1 MKGGKADKLT
11 LPQIAKKHGVPI
23 EDLMSQFKLGIKTEM
38 EHTDN
43 KKQAKE
49 IASDHLAEN
58 PKYYT
63 KLKKAKLEEAIAK
76 SLVTAA
82 LGLGLMGN
90 PSVSKGNQAIPIAQ
104 QQQQNQ
110 DKLPKK
116 VSFSRSES
124 ISNPDL
130 DLVHGALGS
139 KRLKEMGELD
149 FSQVVNNELKKQF
162 NQGKKADVSNI
173 KISTYVQGNQI
184 ITEASC
190 DIVESTDGIAYTEF
204 TTRGSIGSNYER
216 RHDEQVDGL
225 VDRLKNKYGVAKQ
238 LDIIYNNEEGDKV
251 VDKSAVITFKIGGR
265 DVSYKQSFFVA
276 SDSKQPQMQQSQ
288 QPQTISG
295 KDFADLRQK
304 LKDQTKDISID
315 LNSIEIDMDNYS
327 VSYKLGDEK
336 IKVISLI
343 YDNAGQLETRLISVK
358 NQNPTLEV
366 LEKGKSGNVDWA
378 VSIIL
383 ADEILKENLNY
394 PIELKRKKKISN
406 IGFGGYREHTIGKV
420 NLSDLKVL
428 DNGIE
433 IAKNTLKN
441 DKTFKPSNKP
451 ITVGVDISTGEKQ
464 LLDGYHRYVSNDGQ
478 GIMNA
483 FFIPMKNGDIISFDE
498 INDSSIEEEAL
509 PKKLKSDIEIEYHK
523 NLNPQF
529 WLNNHLK
536 SGIRKNLLNLAK
548 FYFKQLDLGVE
559 LKDVI
564 FTGSLANYNY
574 TNLSDVDLHLI
585 IDYKK
590 LTNDDEFAKEFFS
603 NKRSIWADSNE
614 IKVNGFPVEI
624 YVQDV
629 SELDDK
635 GMGSMYSLLNNKW
648 IKKPK
653 YKLPQVEK
661 HLITTKV
668 NKYLDIL
675 NKISMMD
682 DSIKKV
688 EAYNKVF
695 EKMRTDRKKATQ
707 KEGEFSVDNLVFKVL
722 RNKGVFDIIKNNK
735 KEIVNNLFSM
745 KTN

>member
-11 LPQIAKKHGVPI
+11 LPQIAKKHGIPI

-204 TTRGSIGSNYER
+204 TTRGSIGDDYAN
-216 RHDEQVDGL
+216 RHDEQVTGL
-225 VDRLKNKYGVAKQ
+225 VDRLESHYGGVAKQ
-238 LDIIYNNEEGDKV
+238 VGKTFT
-251 VDKSAVITFKIGGR
+251 ITFQVNGQTI
-265 DVSYKQSFFVA
+265 SYKQSFFVA
-276 SDSKQPQMQQSQ
+276 SDSNQSQTQ
-288 QPQTISG
+288 QPQKIKTISG
-295 KDFADLRQK
+295 NDIEDLRKK

-327 VSYKLGDEK
+327 VSYKLGNQK

-343 YDNAGQLETRLISVK
+343 PDNAGQLETRLISIK
-358 NQNPTLEV
+358 KDKEPTLKV
-366 LEKGKSGNVDWA
+366 LERGKSGNVDWA

-383 ADEILKENLNY
+383 ADEILK
-394 PIELKRKKKISN
+394 
-406 IGFGGYREHTIGKV
+406 
-420 NLSDLKVL
+420 
-428 DNGIE
+428 
-433 IAKNTLKN
+433 
-441 DKTFKPSNKP
+441 
-451 ITVGVDISTGEKQ
+451 
-464 LLDGYHRYVSNDGQ
+464 
-478 GIMNA
+478 
-483 FFIPMKNGDIISFDE
+483 
-498 INDSSIEEEAL
+498 EEAL

-574 TNLSDVDLHLI
+574 TDLSDIDIHII

-629 SELDDK
+629 SQLDDK

-648 IKKPK
+648 VKKPK

>member
-23 EDLMSQFKLGIKTEM
+23 EDLMSQFKLGVKTEM

-90 PSVSKGNQAIPIAQ
+90 TSVSKGNQAIPLSQ

-162 NQGKKADVSNI
+162 NQGKKAD
-173 KISTYVQGNQI
+173 
-184 ITEASC
+184 
-190 DIVESTDGIAYTEF
+190 
-204 TTRGSIGSNYER
+204 
-216 RHDEQVDGL
+216 
-225 VDRLKNKYGVAKQ
+225 
-238 LDIIYNNEEGDKV
+238 
-251 VDKSAVITFKIGGR
+251 
-265 DVSYKQSFFVA
+265 
-276 SDSKQPQMQQSQ
+276 
-288 QPQTISG
+288 
-295 KDFADLRQK
+295 
-304 LKDQTKDISID
+304 
-315 LNSIEIDMDNYS
+315 
-327 VSYKLGDEK
+327 
-336 IKVISLI
+336 
-343 YDNAGQLETRLISVK
+343 
-358 NQNPTLEV
+358 
-366 LEKGKSGNVDWA
+366 
-378 VSIIL
+378 
-383 ADEILKENLNY
+383 ENL
-394 PIELKRKKKISN
+394 K
-406 IGFGGYREHTIGKV
+406 
-420 NLSDLKVL
+420 
-428 DNGIE
+428 
-433 IAKNTLKN
+433 
-441 DKTFKPSNKP
+441 
-451 ITVGVDISTGEKQ
+451 
-464 LLDGYHRYVSNDGQ
+464 
-478 GIMNA
+478 
-483 FFIPMKNGDIISFDE
+483 
-498 INDSSIEEEAL
+498 EEAL
-509 PKKLKSDIEIEYHK
+509 PKKLKTDIEIEYHK

-559 LKDVI
+559 LKDII

-574 TNLSDVDLHLI
+574 TDLSDIDIHII

-629 SELDDK
+629 SQLDDK
-635 GMGSMYSLLNNKW
+635 GMGAMYSLLNNKW

>member
-11 LPQIAKKHGVPI
+11 LPQIAKKHGLPI

-49 IASDHLAEN
+49 IASDHLSEN

-204 TTRGSIGSNYER
+204 TTRGSIGGDYAN
-216 RHDEQVDGL
+216 RHDGQVTGL
-225 VDRLKNKYGVAKQ
+225 IGRLESKYGGVAKQ
-238 LDIIYNNEEGDKV
+238 VGKTFT
-251 VDKSAVITFKIGGR
+251 ITFQVNGQTI
-265 DVSYKQSFFVA
+265 SYKQSFFVA
-276 SDSKQPQMQQSQ
+276 SDSKQPQTQQSQ

-383 ADEILKENLNY
+383 ANLEENAQKLIKENEQNRLGNL
-394 PIELKRKKKISN
+394 I
-406 IGFGGYREHTIGKV
+406 TAKV
-420 NLSDLKVL
+420 NFPNADFWVVRKGSEEKVGMPVKEFNPEHIGIKVTAL
-428 DNGIE
+428 DILDSKYLYYVILNIFNNKYFRDKAVG
-433 IAKNTLKN
+433 TLKLKN
-441 DKTFKPSNKP
+441 IKVSDVLNIP
-451 ITVGVDISTGEKQ
+451 IGMNES
-464 LLDGYHRYVSNDGQ
+464 L
-478 GIMNA
+478 IME
-483 FFIPMKNGDIISFDE
+483 DE
-498 INDSSIEEEAL
+498 L

-523 NLNPQF
+523 NLNPKF

-559 LKDVI
+559 IKDII

-574 TNLSDVDLHLI
+574 TDLSDIDIHII

-629 SELDDK
+629 SQLDDK

-648 IKKPK
+648 VKKPK

-675 NKISMMD
+675 NKISMTD

>member
-11 LPQIAKKHGVPI
+11 LPQIAKKHGIPI

-90 PSVSKGNQAIPIAQ
+90 PSVSKGNQAIPI
-104 QQQQNQ
+104 
-110 DKLPKK
+110 
-116 VSFSRSES
+116 
-124 ISNPDL
+124 
-130 DLVHGALGS
+130 G
-139 KRLKEMGELD
+139 M
-149 FSQVVNNELKKQF
+149 NE
-162 NQGKKADVSNI
+162 
-173 KISTYVQGNQI
+173 
-184 ITEASC
+184 
-190 DIVESTDGIAYTEF
+190 
-204 TTRGSIGSNYER
+204 
-216 RHDEQVDGL
+216 
-225 VDRLKNKYGVAKQ
+225 
-238 LDIIYNNEEGDKV
+238 
-251 VDKSAVITFKIGGR
+251 
-265 DVSYKQSFFVA
+265 
-276 SDSKQPQMQQSQ
+276 
-288 QPQTISG
+288 
-295 KDFADLRQK
+295 
-304 LKDQTKDISID
+304 
-315 LNSIEIDMDNYS
+315 
-327 VSYKLGDEK
+327 
-336 IKVISLI
+336 SLI
-343 YDNAGQLETRLISVK
+343 ME
-358 NQNPTLEV
+358 
-366 LEKGKSGNVDWA
+366 
-378 VSIIL
+378 
-383 ADEILKENLNY
+383 DE
-394 PIELKRKKKISN
+394 
-406 IGFGGYREHTIGKV
+406 
-420 NLSDLKVL
+420 
-428 DNGIE
+428 
-433 IAKNTLKN
+433 
-441 DKTFKPSNKP
+441 
-451 ITVGVDISTGEKQ
+451 
-464 LLDGYHRYVSNDGQ
+464 
-478 GIMNA
+478 
-483 FFIPMKNGDIISFDE
+483 
-498 INDSSIEEEAL
+498 L

-523 NLNPQF
+523 NLNPKF

-559 LKDVI
+559 IKDII

-574 TNLSDVDLHLI
+574 TDLSDIDIHII

-603 NKRSIWADSNE
+603 NKRSIWADSND

-635 GMGSMYSLLNNKW
+635 GMGSMYSLLDNKW